1 MNPLPPS
8 IRRCLYALTARELE
22 VLALLAQGR
31 SAEQIGGVLAMTP
44 RTAAIHGQRIAR
56 KLNAEDARQAVAIA
70 FRDGILTR

>member
-44 RTAAIHGQRIAR
+44 RTAAIHGQ
-56 KLNAEDARQAVAIA
+56 
-70 FRDGILTR
+70 